1 MEIIAEKAAMPGPDD
16 DDASEGAGVD
26 DARARE
32 VDEAHVFEPAFGSA
46 DAERASKA
54 APSPVTAER
63 IHDGS
68 EQRGIDE
75 VADEF
80 RALGHRAADDGAD
93 GVGEDDLEE
102 PKGPQLVIRGRLESQ
117 KESVPI

>member
-46 DAERASKA
+46 DSK
-54 APSPVTAER
+54 
-63 IHDGS
+63 
-68 EQRGIDE
+68 
-75 VADEF
+75 
-80 RALGHRAADDGAD
+80 
-93 GVGEDDLEE
+93 
-102 PKGPQLVIRGRLESQ
+102 
-117 KESVPI
+117 